1 MRDILKLHSG
11 TPSGTGVSLSKKL
24 ILVILRRGGKD
35 PKPQK
40 MIQFTEEKLIVS

>member
-1 MRDILKLHSG
+1 M
-11 TPSGTGVSLSKKL
+11 L
-24 ILVILRRGGKD
+24 ILVILRGGAKD